1 MRSRARIWGWL
12 LLATLVGCQNGPFAS
27 NPQGFQWQAGQ
38 QPAPQEQPYLAQLQ
52 ELNRRVTQLD
62 QNNRD
67 LHMQLA
73 QAQQGAQASGDQVKF
88 LQKQLAD
95 TANQLRSAQLAKQDA
110 EKRVDAIQAST
121 RHRGGA
127 TISANNSIKSTLTP
141 IDIPGLEV
149 VQDVD
154 VIRIVLPADQLF
166 RQGSVQF
173 QPGAAQ
179 TLDSVAD
186 AITRNYPR
194 QMVGVEGHTDT
205 PLSGAGPTA
214 AHQLAA
220 AQAYAVFEH
229 LTNQNRMPA
238 QQLTVMSQGANRP
251 RYSNETAAGKAG
263 NRRIELVIYPETIK

>member
-1 MRSRARIWGWL
+1 MRCTARTWGWL

-38 QPAPQEQPYLAQLQ
+38 QPPPQEQPYIAQLQ

-95 TANQLRSAQLAKQDA
+95 TASQLRSAQLAKQDA

-173 QPGAAQ
+173 QPGASQ
-179 TLDSVAD
+179 TLDSVAA

-205 PLSGAGPTA
+205 PISGAVPTA
-214 AHQLAA
+214 AHQLSA

-229 LTNQNRMPA
+229 LTNQSRMPA

-251 RYSNETAAGKAG
+251 RYSNETPAGKAG
-263 NRRIELVIYPETIK
+263 NRRIELVIYPETMK